1 MTKHEF
7 DRLLREKIA
16 QLPQKDIDSF
26 SQYVGEM
33 IDDRIED
40 GLSEEEAI
48 ADIGSIDDIVKAILS
63 DAGKENKS
71 QKTAPSKKFG
81 FFEKFY
87 QRRGEIIQKK
97 YDISDLFDDIFV
109 NVINA
114 DIKVKASENGE
125 YGVEFFGEE
134 VEEPTVSVQNNT
146 LSVISNEQ
154 LGSFLNKFISSDSV
168 ITITLPER
176 KYSDLSLSS
185 KSGDISVLPGLEFER
200 AKCENVS
207 GNIKIESQVR
217 KKCELKTMSGDAAV
231 KFSGCEEITAE
242 TVSGDITC
250 SYLENSGS
258 LEMKTVSGNI
268 SLTAVKAV
276 SLQLRSTSGDIL
288 LSKAELSSQLI
299 ADSISGNISLKE
311 IKADSINTKT
321 TSGDISLIKSDA
333 SSLLFKS
340 SSGDISGS
348 LLSGKSFTAQS
359 TSGDIR
365 VPSSSGGGTCEA
377 RTISGD
383 IKFTIV

>member
-1 MTKHEF
+1 
-7 DRLLREKIA
+7 LLREKIA
-16 QLPQKDIDSF
+16 QLPQNDIDSF

-40 GLSEEEAI
+40 GLSEEEAV

-97 YDISDLFDDIFV
+97 YDISGLFDDIFV
-109 NVINA
+109 SVINA

-134 VEEPTVSVQNNT
+134 AEEPTVSVQNNT
-146 LSVISNEQ
+146 LSVINNEQ
-154 LGSFLNKFISSDSV
+154 IRFFNKFMCSDAV

-176 KYSDLSLSS
+176 KFSELSVSS
-185 KSGDISVLPGLEFER
+185 KNGDISVLPGLEFER
-200 AKCENVS
+200 VKCENVS

-217 KKCELKTMSGDAAV
+217 KKCKLKTMSGKAMV

-250 SYLENSGS
+250 SFLENSGS
-258 LEMKTVSGNI
+258 IDIKTVSGNI
-268 SLTAVKAV
+268 ELTAVKAV
-276 SLQLRSTSGDIL
+276 SLQLRSTSGDISI
-288 LSKAELSSQLI
+288 SKAELSSELY
-299 ADSISGNISLKE
+299 ADSISGNISFKE
-311 IKADSINTKT
+311 IKADSINVKT

-333 SSLLFKS
+333 SSLSFKS

-348 LLSGKSFTAQS
+348 LLSEKSFTAQS

-365 VPSSSGGGTCEA
+365 VPGSSGGGTCEA

>member
-7 DRLLREKIA
+7 DGLLREKIA

-40 GLSEEEAI
+40 GLSEEEAV

-71 QKTAPSKKFG
+71 QKTAHSKKLG
-81 FFEKFY
+81 FFGLFNQK
-87 QRRGEIIQKK
+87 RGEIIQKK
-97 YDISDLFDDIFV
+97 YDVSDFFDDIFV

-134 VEEPTVSVQNNT
+134 AEEPTVSVQNNT